1 MASFSYIKVVAN
13 RRVALTQRFFDGGVD
28 FIIEVG
34 VKLRRVVRTLEEFAA
49 CRKNTRLCLQ
59 REMAFV
65 NIKPLPGDQAYL
77 MRLWCRHSR
86 T

>member
-49 CRKNTRLCLQ
+49 
-59 REMAFV
+59 
-65 NIKPLPGDQAYL
+65 
-77 MRLWCRHSR
+77 
-86 T
+86 